1 MPLVIDVSAIVGQ
14 LLDEQEAAFAEQ
26 VLSTVAEEGG
36 VVPPVFWYEVRN
48 VLVMCERKA
57 KLTAD
62 QSRLFLESLDDLAL
76 EIDPLPENEQVTD
89 AARRHALTIY
99 DAAYLE
105 LAMRRGLVLATTDR
119 ALARAARAHGVKVM
133 APPSLR
139 EIE

>member
-14 LLDEQEAAFAEQ
+14 LLNGEEAAFAEK
-26 VLSTVAEEGG
+26 VLAAVAEEGG
-36 VVPPVFWYEVRN
+36 VVPPLFWYEVRN

-57 KLTAD
+57 GMTAD

-76 EIDPLPENEQVTD
+76 EIDPLPENEQVLD

-99 DAAYLE
+99 DAAYLK

-119 ALARAARAHGVKVM
+119 ALARAAHAHGVKLM
-133 APPSLR
+133 APASFP